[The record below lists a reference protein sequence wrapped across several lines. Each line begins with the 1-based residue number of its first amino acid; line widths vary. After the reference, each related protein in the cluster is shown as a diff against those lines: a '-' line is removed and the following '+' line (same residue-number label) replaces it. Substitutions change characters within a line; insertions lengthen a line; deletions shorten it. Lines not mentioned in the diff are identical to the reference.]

1 LAIAIPG
8 TLEKQSTGCHMEPF
22 GEHSENE
29 AHFSDSERNEMNDLL
44 LEEIP
49 TTSTGVPFD
58 FDKLSG
64 SEIYDTFVGKEGKK
78 HGAGLCARYVFTQ
91 LVRGKKHIHTYLK
104 QSLQWTTGTRSLAPN

>member
-1 LAIAIPG
+1 
-8 TLEKQSTGCHMEPF
+8 MEPF

-78 HGAGLCARYVFTQ
+78 HGAGFCARYVFTQ
-91 LVRGKKHIHTYLK
+91 LVRDKKNHINTYLK